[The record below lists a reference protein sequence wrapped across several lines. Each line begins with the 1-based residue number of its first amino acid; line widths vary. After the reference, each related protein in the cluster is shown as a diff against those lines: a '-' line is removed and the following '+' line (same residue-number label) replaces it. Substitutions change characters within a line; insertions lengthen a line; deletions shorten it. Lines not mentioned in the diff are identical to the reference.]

1 MPILN
6 IAPVTR
12 SGLRLLI
19 SLYGLSETGKTLSA
33 LRLAAGIEPD
43 PAKRM
48 LLDTEGGQR
57 GRAYVDHIDGG
68 YLYANLSRPFTPERY
83 SEAIAEI
90 EARGVNLLVIDSVSH
105 AWFGEGGILD
115 MVEVANEKNDM
126 AKWAK
131 PKRRLAKMTGRLLSS
146 DMHIILC
153 SRAKQPL
160 IEEYVDGRKKLV
172 PGPVVPIQEKNLR
185 FDMTIMAQMLGDGR
199 FSVGKPEGKCPGML
213 REIFA
218 AGQVMDE
225 AMGRRLRDWA
235 QAEGGKSP
243 AQRRLTSD
251 ATDAAEAGTERL
263 LAFWDALTREQKLT
277 LKPDMD
283 NLKSIAAAVDREVGE
298 QGRRESG
305 DRAGGAPLVV
315 NGGDQSTARDPGSD
329 DPDLTA
335 FQIPL
340 PRKGNGAPDF
350 VTWRNE
356 FIGRLNEAGDEA
368 DIERIVGANLDVFD
382 EMEAVDA
389 KGLAGLRDR
398 IGEARKAVSVAVGK

>member
-1 MPILN
+1 MAILN

-12 SGLRLLI
+12 SGIRLLI

-68 YLYANLSRPFTPERY
+68 YLYAHLTRPFTPERY
-83 SEAIAEI
+83 AEAINEI
-90 EARGVNLLVIDSVSH
+90 EARGVNLLVIDSISH

-126 AKWAK
+126 AKWAR

-146 DMHIILC
+146 DLHVILC

-160 IEEYVDGRKKLV
+160 IEEFVDGRKKLV
-172 PGPVVPIQEKNLR
+172 PGPVVPIQEKSLR
-185 FDMTIMAQMLGDGR
+185 FDMTIMAQMLGDGE
-199 FSVGKPEGKCPGML
+199 FTIGKPAGKCPGML

-225 AMGRRLRDWA
+225 AMGRKLREWA

-243 AQRRLTSD
+243 AQRRLESD
-251 ATDAAEAGTERL
+251 AVEAAEAGSARMRM
-263 LAFWDALTREQKLT
+263 FWDALTREQKLA
-277 LKPDMD
+277 LKPGAD
-283 NLKSIAAAVDREVGE
+283 NLKSIAAAADKEAEEQGAGGDREVTAGRDGRPPFDDGALPPRQGGE
-298 QGRRESG
+298 PTTVATPTFHDLAVPAPNKSNP
-305 DRAGGAPLVV
+305 DWRAFQDAIFEVHE
-315 NGGDQSTARDPGSD
+315 RY
-329 DPDLTA
+329 PDL
-335 FQIPL
+335 
-340 PRKGNGAPDF
+340 G
-350 VTWRNE
+350 
-356 FIGRLNEAGDEA
+356 A
-368 DIERIVGANLDVFD
+368 DIELANRAALDALAKEDAVRRGTIRERLVG
-382 EMEAVDA
+382 
-389 KGLAGLRDR
+389 
-398 IGEARKAVSVAVGK
+398 GEAA